1 MKNITCIDDLRQ
13 LARRR
18 VPRAFFDYAD
28 SGSYQEETLRAN
40 RADLEAIKLRQ
51 RILVDVSQRSLATT
65 VIGQK
70 LSSPMILAPI
80 GLCGMQHGDGEILSA
95 RAANAAGIPFTL
107 STMSICSIEDVAQAV
122 DKPFWFQLYV
132 IRDRDFSKDILAR
145 AIAAKC
151 NALVLT
157 VDLQV
162 LGQRHRDIK
171 NGMTV
176 PPEIRIANIIDVAT
190 KPAWA
195 WS

>member
-70 LSSPMILAPI
+70 VSSPMILAPV
-80 GLCGMQHGDGEILSA
+80 GLLGMQHGDGEIRSA
-95 RAANAAGIPFTL
+95 LAASAAGIPFTL
-107 STMSICSIEDVAQAV
+107 STMSIGSIEDVA
-122 DKPFWFQLYV
+122 
-132 IRDRDFSKDILAR
+132 
-145 AIAAKC
+145 
-151 NALVLT
+151 
-157 VDLQV
+157 
-162 LGQRHRDIK
+162 
-171 NGMTV
+171 
-176 PPEIRIANIIDVAT
+176 
-190 KPAWA
+190 
-195 WS
+195 